1 MRFSISKCKG
11 FKYTGF
17 KYIGIILVML
27 VCSIAKLNA
36 QDTTFNVDG
45 QKFTLS
51 DAIVRNN
58 FDYKDILQKIKED
71 TSFYKAFKTLRTIGY
86 SSYNYIQMKDKNE
99 KVVATLNSK
108 TKQTRKDNC
117 RTMEVLEEQV
127 TGNLRDASGDYNYV
141 TPSLYASLFFTK
153 GTICGETNIV
163 KGKQRT
169 IRGSGIE
176 KAKEQLKMLFFN
188 PGKKIAGIPFIG
200 DKLDLYDESAHEL
213 YDYKLDYVDYHGQ
226 LVYVFDVQPKQDL
239 GFFKQDRVV
248 VDQMITWFN
257 PRTLE
262 VLGRNYSLSYK
273 AGVYDFNVQME
284 VEMTYFNG
292 VLVPKILRYKG
303 NWDVVFKKRERGLF
317 TATLFDFK
325 AAQ

>member
-1 MRFSISKCKG
+1 MRFTSSKCIG
-11 FKYTGF
+11 FKYSGF
-17 KYIGIILVML
+17 KYIGIMLVML
-27 VCSIAKLNA
+27 VLNANVYA
-36 QDTTFNVDG
+36 QDTTFNDGG

-58 FDYKDILQKIKED
+58 FDYKAILQRIKED

-117 RTMEVLEEQV
+117 RTMEVLEEKV
-127 TGNLRDASGDYNYV
+127 TGNLRDAFGNYNYV

-163 KGKQRT
+163 KGKVRE

-188 PGKKIAGIPFIG
+188 PGKKIAGIPLIG
-200 DKLDLYDESAHEL
+200 NKLDLYDESAHEL
-213 YDYKLDYVDYHGQ
+213 YDYKLDYVEYHGQ

-239 GFFKQDRVV
+239 GFINKNRVV
-248 VDQMITWFN
+248 VDQMITWFD

-284 VEMTYFNG
+284 VEMTHFNG
-292 VLVPKILRYKG
+292 LLVPKILRYKG
-303 NWDVVFKKRERGLF
+303 NWDVVFKKREIGLF

-325 AAQ
+325 VAQ

>member
-1 MRFSISKCKG
+1 MKIYSRKF
-11 FKYTGF
+11 
-17 KYIGIILVML
+17 ILTYAML
-27 VCSIAKLNA
+27 LLVSMKMFA
-36 QDTTFNVDG
+36 QDTTINESG
-45 QKFTLS
+45 QNFTLS
-51 DAIVRNN
+51 DAIVRNH
-58 FDYKDILQKIKED
+58 FDYKEILKRIKED

-86 SSYNYIQMKDKNE
+86 SSYNHIEMKDKNE
-99 KVVATLNSK
+99 TVIATLNSK

-117 RTMEVLEEQV
+117 RTMEVLEEQT
-127 TGNLRDASGDYNYV
+127 TGNLRNAAGEYNYV

-153 GTICGETNIV
+153 GVVCGETNIV
-163 KGKQRT
+163 AGKKRVVQ
-169 IRGSGIE
+169 GSSME

-188 PGKKIAGIPFIG
+188 PGKKIPGIPFIG
-200 DKLDLYDESAHEL
+200 NKLDLYDESAHEL

-226 LVYVFDVQPKQDL
+226 LAYVFDVQPKQDL
-239 GFFKQDRVV
+239 GFFAKDRVV

-257 PRTLE
+257 PKTLE

-292 VLVPKILRYKG
+292 QLVPKILRYKG
-303 NWDVVFKKRERGLF
+303 NWDIIFKKREKGLF

>member
-1 MRFSISKCKG
+1 MRCKSSKSNTSR
-11 FKYTGF
+11 YTGL
-17 KYIGIILVML
+17 KYIGIILAML
-27 VCSIAKLNA
+27 VLNTSVNA
-36 QDTTFNVDG
+36 QDTTFNEDG

-51 DAIVRNN
+51 DAIVRNH
-58 FDYKDILQKIKED
+58 FDYKAILQRIKED

-127 TGNLRDASGDYNYV
+127 TGNLRGASGDYNYV

-153 GTICGETNIV
+153 GAICGETNIV
-163 KGKQRT
+163 KGKVRE
-169 IRGSGIE
+169 IKGSGIE

-188 PGKKIAGIPFIG
+188 PGKKIAGIPLIG
-200 DKLDLYDESAHEL
+200 NKLDLYDESAHEL
-213 YDYKLDYVDYHGQ
+213 YDYKLDYVEYHGQ

-239 GFFKQDRVV
+239 GFFDKNRIV

-257 PRTLE
+257 PKTLE

-273 AGVYDFNVQME
+273 AGLYDFNVQME

-292 VLVPKILRYKG
+292 MLVPKILRYNG
-303 NWDVVFKKRERGLF
+303 NWDVVIKKRERGLF

-325 AAQ
+325 AAE

>member
-1 MRFSISKCKG
+1 MRFTSSKCKG
-11 FKYTGF
+11 FQYSGCKH
-17 KYIGIILVML
+17 IGVML
-27 VCSIAKLNA
+27 LMLVLNANVYA
-36 QDTTFNVDG
+36 QDTTFNDGG

-58 FDYKDILQKIKED
+58 FDYKAILQRIKED

-117 RTMEVLEEQV
+117 RTMEVLEEKV
-127 TGNLRDASGDYNYV
+127 TGNLRDAFGNYNYV

-163 KGKQRT
+163 KGKVRE

-188 PGKKIAGIPFIG
+188 PGKKIAGIPLIG
-200 DKLDLYDESAHEL
+200 NKLDLYDESAHEL
-213 YDYKLDYVDYHGQ
+213 YDYKLDYVEYHGQ

-239 GFFKQDRVV
+239 GFINKNRVV
-248 VDQMITWFN
+248 VDQMITWFD

-284 VEMTYFNG
+284 VEMTHFNG
-292 VLVPKILRYKG
+292 LLVPKILRYKG
-303 NWDVVFKKRERGLF
+303 NWDVVFKKREIGLF